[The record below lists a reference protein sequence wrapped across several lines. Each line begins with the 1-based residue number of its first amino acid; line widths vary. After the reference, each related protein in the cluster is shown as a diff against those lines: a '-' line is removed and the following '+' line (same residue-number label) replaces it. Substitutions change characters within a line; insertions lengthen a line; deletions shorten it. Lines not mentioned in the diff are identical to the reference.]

1 MTDEVEGQHYSR
13 SIRFALETNTTT
25 MRFSAL
31 TLLIVLPA
39 AAYAAVCPQQL
50 SIQPECGERGAFCDY
65 EFPCCG
71 RLQCIFNSYGQVSA
85 IAYYHDS
92 LHLMNSEIEHRYV
105 IERLDIESARRVREL
120 SRTGYDE
127 FEAWCSCRVEW
138 QASLY

>member
-1 MTDEVEGQHYSR
+1 
-13 SIRFALETNTTT
+13 
-25 MRFSAL
+25 MRFSVL

-50 SIQPECGERGAFCDY
+50 SIQVECGERADFCDE

-71 RLQCIFNSYGQVSA
+71 RLKCTWNGMTMVCA
-85 IAYYHDS
+85 IAYCRDS
-92 LHLMNSEIEHRYV
+92 LRLMNSENEHRNAL
-105 IERLDIESARRVREL
+105 ERLDIESRRVRER
-120 SRTGYDE
+120 SRTGCDE